1 MSIDL
6 SRAGIPFNGQDE
18 LLDSFSEMLD
28 LHIYYLY
35 KYHNWVSPN
44 NSMQSMMGV
53 VVSREEFEGN
63 LLRATDTVAYASLTE
78 EEAEELDRLREYF
91 VDRYNATAEAG
102 RDFPL
107 MKLGLN
113 FSMDFFEYAVT
124 LTLFCCE
131 LDKKYEKI
139 FIFLQDDIAKK
150 TLSVELAIH
159 LWAEHGERISSYYQ
173 SFSDSSVLTKYI
185 CSCQDGTL
193 SSRMLSLSKAVT
205 GFFSGDRS
213 EMGYEYFDRGTEIA
227 PMVINRDVAD
237 TAVNAVRSSQEGK
250 VTLLHIVGK
259 RGSGRRFLVKHC
271 ADAAG
276 EGVIF
281 VSASVLLKA
290 DNIYDAFGQAVC
302 AARLESFSLCITEL
316 ELLLE
321 EEQQQK
327 LYEFTAALKDAAK
340 HLGTHLYITGEQKWQ
355 DSRLCDDIVRMD
367 LELPDTDEQQRH
379 LLWEHYM
386 QGIAFEDGISSQE
399 LAAKFRFS
407 AGQVRAAVNR
417 ASELTRLSG
426 EERVS
431 VQTLHSSCYDQVV
444 VGLST
449 LASPIKPAF
458 DWDDLVLPKSEI
470 KQLKDACMHIRYRH
484 TVYSE
489 WGFGKRAPYGRG
501 LSILFSGPP
510 GTGKTMAAQV
520 ITNQLHMRLYKI
532 QLSQIISKYIGETEK
547 NLKKVFTEAKNA
559 NCVLFFDEMDALFGK
574 RSEVKDSHDRHAN
587 VETAYLLQQME
598 EYDGVVLMATNL
610 LQNIDEAFMRRI
622 SFVVSF
628 PFPDAATRKLLW
640 QKMFDVSAPMAEDV
654 DYDFL
659 AEAFKIAGG
668 NIKNC
673 VVNAA
678 FLAASEG
685 VPIGMRHILRS
696 VVKEQRKN
704 NIIVLKED
712 LREYADLVFG
722 TD

>member
-6 SRAGIPFNGQDE
+6 SRAGRPFEDQDQ
-18 LLDSFSEMLD
+18 LLDCFAEILD

-35 KYHNWVSPN
+35 KYHTWVSPN
-44 NSMQSMMGV
+44 NNMQNMLGV
-53 VVSREEFEGN
+53 VVSREEFESN
-63 LLRATDTVAYASLTE
+63 LLRATDTVAYDQLTE
-78 EEAEELDRLREYF
+78 EETEELDQLRDHF
-91 VDRYNATAEAG
+91 LGRYNATVEAG
-102 RDFPL
+102 ASFPL
-107 MKLGLN
+107 VKLGMN

-139 FIFLQDDIAKK
+139 FVFLQDDIAKK
-150 TLSVELAIH
+150 TLSVEAAIH
-159 LWAEHGERISSYYQ
+159 LWAEPGDRISAYYRA
-173 SFSDSSVLTKYI
+173 FSESSVLAKYI
-185 CSCQDGTL
+185 CPCQEGTL
-193 SSRMLSLSKAVT
+193 SGRMLHLSKAVT
-205 GFFSGDRS
+205 NFFSGNRS
-213 EMGYEYFDRGTEIA
+213 ESGYEYCSAGAELS
-227 PMVINRDVAD
+227 PMVINRTIAEQAIKTVQLSND
-237 TAVNAVRSSQEGK
+237 GK

-271 ADAAG
+271 AAAAR

-281 VSASVLLKA
+281 VSASALVKA
-290 DNIYDAFGQAVC
+290 ESVYNAFGQAVC
-302 AARLESFSLCITEL
+302 AARLEGYALCITDFEL
-316 ELLLE
+316 FLGE
-321 EEQQQK
+321 EEHHK
-327 LYEFTAALKDAAK
+327 LYEFSTALREASK
-340 HLGTHLYITGEQKWQ
+340 HLGTHLYITSEQKWQ
-355 DSRLCDDIVRMD
+355 ESRLGDDIVRLD
-367 LELPDTDEQQRH
+367 LELADTDEGQR
-379 LLWEHYM
+379 LMLWEHYM
-386 QGIAFEDGISSQE
+386 RDMSFEDGISAQE
-399 LAAKFRFS
+399 LAAKFRFT
-407 AGQVRAAVNR
+407 AGQIQAAVIR

-426 EERVS
+426 EKSITAEV
-431 VQTLHSSCYDQVV
+431 LHNSCYDQVV
-444 VGLST
+444 VGLNT
-449 LASPIKPAF
+449 LASPIKPAY
-458 DWDDLVLPKSEI
+458 DWDDLVLPQSEI

-484 TVYSE
+484 TVYTE
-489 WGFGKRAPYGRG
+489 WGFGKKAAYGRG

-520 ITNQLHMRLYKI
+520 ITNQLHMKLYKI

-547 NLKKVFTEAKNA
+547 NLRKVFTEAKNA

-628 PFPDAATRKLLW
+628 PFPDVATRTLLW
-640 QKMFDVSAPMAEDV
+640 KKMFDANAPMSDDV

-673 VVNAA
+673 VVHAA

-685 VPIGMRHILRS
+685 APISMRHILRS

-722 TD
+722 AE